1 MKRHGPLVAGC
12 AALIVS
18 WLLLGHVGFW
28 VRGQQSDTGFYQAY
42 GTRVLDGEVPY
53 RDFALEYPPAALPVF
68 VLPALGRP
76 KAEPTYRHRFEW
88 LMALCGVFAL
98 AGVDA
103 ALRTLRASA
112 EARLATMLLIGVSPL
127 VLGPVILTRFDL
139 WPAALSIASL
149 AAFLR
154 GRSRLGAG
162 VLGLAT
168 AAKLYPVVIAPVA
181 LAHVWRREGPRA
193 AAWSAA
199 VFAGVFAAC
208 VLPFAVLG
216 PHGLLESFTGQFERP
231 LEIESLGAA
240 FLIAAHHLAGLKLGV
255 EVSHTSLAL
264 GGTSGT
270 VVAAATTALEIAAL
284 CWVWVAC
291 ARRRGAE
298 RQLVVGAAAAV
309 AIFIAFGKVF
319 SPQYLI
325 WLLPLVPLV
334 QGRLRVPAVC
344 LLVAALGLT
353 QTWIPRRFDAL
364 VRFQQP
370 ESWLLLARDLVV
382 VALALLLASALRAKD
397 ETPRAQTG

>member
-1 MKRHGPLVAGC
+1 MTRHGPLAAGC
-12 AALIVS
+12 AALVVS

-28 VRGQQSDTGFYQAY
+28 VRGQQSDTGFYRAY
-42 GTRVLDGEVPY
+42 GTHVLDGEVPY
-53 RDFALEYPPAALPVF
+53 RDFSLEYPPAALPVF

-76 KAEPTYRHRFEW
+76 AEQAYRHRFEW

-98 AGVDA
+98 VGVDA
-103 ALRTLRASA
+103 GLRALRTSA
-112 EARLATMLLIGVSPL
+112 RARLATLLLIGVCPL

-162 VLGLAT
+162 ALGLAT
-168 AAKLYPVVIAPVA
+168 AAKLYPAVIAPVA
-181 LAHVWRREGPRA
+181 IAHVWRRQGPRA

-199 VFAGVFAAC
+199 VLAGVFAAC

-216 PHGLLESFTGQFERP
+216 PHGLLDSFTGQFERP

-240 FLIAAHHLAGLKLGV
+240 LLIAAHHVAGLKLGV
-255 EVSHTSLAL
+255 EVSHTSLTL
-264 GGTSGT
+264 GGASGT
-270 VVAAATTALEIAAL
+270 VVAAMTTVAEIAAL
-284 CWVWVAC
+284 AWVWTAC
-291 ARRRGAE
+291 VRRRGSE

-309 AIFIAFGKVF
+309 AIFVAFGKVF

-353 QTWIPRRFDAL
+353 QTWIPRRFEAL
-364 VRFQQP
+364 AHFHP
-370 ESWLLLARDLVV
+370 LESWLLLGRDLVV
-382 VALALLLASALRAKD
+382 VALALLLASALRN
-397 ETPRAQTG
+397 ETARTQTG